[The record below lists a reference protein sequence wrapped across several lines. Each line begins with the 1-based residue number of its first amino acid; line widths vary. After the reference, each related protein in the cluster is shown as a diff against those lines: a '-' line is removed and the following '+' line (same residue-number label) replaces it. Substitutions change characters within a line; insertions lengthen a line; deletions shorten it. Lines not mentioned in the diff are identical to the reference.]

1 LVLNFFGKFKFL
13 LHVFWEDLDGL
24 RPQPVIIRFY
34 GKKGLVVGKKGF
46 LLGVEGWKCFFD
58 WLGIFDGIVLLEF
71 FFCGFL
77 AR

>member
-1 LVLNFFGKFKFL
+1 LNFFGKFKFL
-13 LHVFWEDLDGL
+13 PRVFWEDLDGL

-58 WLGIFDGIVLLEF
+58 
-71 FFCGFL
+71 
-77 AR
+77 